1 MRRRALLI
9 LGTMLLGVMLLG
21 GAALAK
27 TITGTNGPDRLIG
40 TPNKDR
46 ISGLGGADYL
56 AGRQSADQIYAGRG
70 RDEVRAGNGR
80 DQVAGGGASDQ
91 LYGGGGNDT
100 INARDGYEDA
110 VNCGTGTDT
119 AYVDR
124 IDRVNRDCE
133 NVFRAG
139 GNPKPGAEKVAGKGE
154 LGGNVGNPRLQVNA
168 KSTGTNPIDAEGT
181 FSITYPDATQ
191 NNPQDT
197 TEVDGD
203 IVCLAVTGNEAQL
216 VGQINFAGGPKA
228 EGTDPVFR
236 KDQYVRMGVL
246 DNRNDDKAN
255 FSAGEPSFKSCNG
268 EDATLDVVVGNFVVK
283 ENS

>member
-1 MRRRALLI
+1 MSRRVLLI

-27 TITGTNGPDRLIG
+27 TITGTNGPDRLVG

-56 AGRQSADQIYAGRG
+56 AGRQSADEIYGNRG

-80 DQVAGGGASDQ
+80 DRVFGGRDADE

-100 INARDGYEDA
+100 MNAQDGYEDA

-133 NVFRAG
+133 NVFG
-139 GNPKPGAEKVAGKGE
+139 GNGPTPVGNEVSGNGE

-181 FSITYPDATQ
+181 FSITYPGDANTPRD
-191 NNPQDT
+191 N

-203 IVCLAVTGNEAQL
+203 IVCLAVRGNEARL
-216 VGQINFAGGPKA
+216 VGQINSAVGAKA

-236 KDQYVRMGVL
+236 KDQYVRIGIL
-246 DNRNDDKAN
+246 DAGANDKAN
-255 FSAGEPSFKSCNG
+255 FSRSEANFTPCNG
-268 EDATLDVVVGNFVVK
+268 ENPTEDVVEGKGFVVK
-283 ENS
+283 